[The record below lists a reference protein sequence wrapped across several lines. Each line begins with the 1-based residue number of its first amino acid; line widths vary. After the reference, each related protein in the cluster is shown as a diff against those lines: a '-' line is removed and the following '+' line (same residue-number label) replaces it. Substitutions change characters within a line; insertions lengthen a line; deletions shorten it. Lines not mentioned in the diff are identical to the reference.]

1 MENATMG
8 KVLVKAKIENLQD
21 LFFAEQGQLQPE
33 QVRAIEV
40 TEALVDTGASTLM
53 LPKRLIAQLGLKPG
67 RTRQARTT
75 AGVVTMQNYGTIRL
89 TIQDREWVGDVVEVP
104 DDCPVL
110 IGQMPLEGVD
120 LVVDTVGQRLIG
132 NPAHGGEN
140 MIELY

>member
-1 MENATMG
+1 MDNATMG